1 MTTMT
6 NKTKT
11 KPKGRPF
18 KKFYCDRDEVFLLPP
33 PAFKLWMYYY
43 RLEPAKREGWAT
55 REQISEKCGM
65 APDAVTDW
73 RKWLVKNGWM
83 RKVGEHKTPN
93 NPLASSPIMQVCR
106 GTIPATVDRR
116 GKSAGS
122 RTTQF
127 KRGREISQT
136 VDTENLPHR
145 PVTEFSHAPVRQFS
159 SGAVPETFRDDVDVI
174 QKLDKTLVDGP
185 VGFGLKSQATLPAR
199 PLSAKEKMEA
209 LAAEFKER
217 RRREREGAQ

>member
-6 NKTKT
+6 TKNKT
-11 KPKGRPF
+11 KPKTRPF
-18 KKFYCDRDEVFLLPP
+18 KMFYVGKEWDMIFLLPP

-127 KRGREISQT
+127 KREREISHT

-159 SGAVPETFRDDVDVI
+159 SGAVPETSRHDVDVI
-174 QKLDKTLVDGP
+174 QKLDKPPVDGP
-185 VGFGLKSQATLPAR
+185 VESGLKGSSQATLPEGVTVR
-199 PLSAKEKMEA
+199 SVPD
-209 LAAEFKER
+209 EF
-217 RRREREGAQ
+217 